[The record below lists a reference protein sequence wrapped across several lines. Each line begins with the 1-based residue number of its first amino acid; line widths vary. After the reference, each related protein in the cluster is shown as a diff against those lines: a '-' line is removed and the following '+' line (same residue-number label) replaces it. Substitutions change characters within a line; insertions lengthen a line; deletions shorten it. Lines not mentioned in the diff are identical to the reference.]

1 MPEADNSCVKCKG
14 ETEPGFVHNVSSP
27 TAVQPLSSW
36 IEGTPEL
43 SSFFSGY
50 AGRQMRLVNKVM
62 RCKTCGYLE
71 YYASGE
77 LLYA

>member
-14 ETEPGFVHNVSSP
+14 ETEAGFVLDTASP
-27 TAVQPLSSW
+27 TLQLNSSW
-36 IEGTPEL
+36 IEGTPE
-43 SSFFSGY
+43 SASFLSGY
-50 AGRQMRLVNKVM
+50 AGRRMRAVNKVM
-62 RCKTCGYLE
+62 RCKSCGYLE